1 MVVVVAVGA
10 EAMEVVWVEE
20 MVRIGVETILSTLGQ
35 MTMET
40 HMVITKAGRTAV
52 EGTAGMAVAAAVAV
66 VVMEDEEEISML
78 KTHINPDHIK
88 VSPRPTHTAE
98 GVAVAGTAG
107 IVDTVMVL
115 AGVVVVEVEEVM
127 ADMADMVATRDHRED
142 RLKIRLV
149 VEVGMVMV
157 HLRHLR

>member
-10 EAMEVVWVEE
+10 EAMEAVWVVE

-40 HMVITKAGRTAV
+40 RMVITKAGRTAV
-52 EGTAGMAVAAAVAV
+52 EGTAGMAAAAVAV
-66 VVMEDEEEISML
+66 VVMEDEEEIPML
-78 KTHINPDHIK
+78 KTHINPDHIR

-98 GVAVAGTAG
+98 EVEEAGTAG
-107 IVDTVMVL
+107 MVDTVMAL
-115 AGVVVVEVEEVM
+115 AGVVEEAEEVM
-127 ADMADMVATRDHRED
+127 ADMVDMVATRDHREG

-149 VEVGMVMV
+149 VEVEMAMV